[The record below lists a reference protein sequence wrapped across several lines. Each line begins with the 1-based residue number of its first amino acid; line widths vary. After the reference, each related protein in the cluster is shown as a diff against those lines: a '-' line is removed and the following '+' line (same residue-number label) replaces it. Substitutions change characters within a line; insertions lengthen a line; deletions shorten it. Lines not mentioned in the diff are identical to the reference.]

1 MRLTGSNSKK
11 PQTLR
16 PVKTKVISCL
26 LFSTFIALLFTAC
39 HDNNNPQ
46 PTDDSLFPL
55 AVGNSWEYSPF
66 PSNQSGYTGSV
77 KSEITAI
84 IEIENKE
91 YYQMINKSE
100 GTPNPYIDTVYY
112 RVDNNG
118 FVYKRR
124 KSGEEGN
131 PFRLQAQDGDKW
143 KYSTVSTENDMSV
156 IFQEPITISSTQ
168 VSDCRLFVYD
178 VSGLADEES
187 YTTLAPGIGIVTSH
201 TAWGFRRDLKKAVIS
216 GITYHF

>member
-1 MRLTGSNSKK
+1 M
-11 PQTLR
+11 
-16 PVKTKVISCL
+16 KTKIISCL
-26 LFSTFIALLFTAC
+26 LFSVFIALLFTAC
-39 HDNNNPQ
+39 HDDSNPQ
-46 PTDDSLFPL
+46 PVDDSLFPL
-55 AVGNSWEYSPF
+55 AIGNSWEYSPVS
-66 PSNQSGYTGSV
+66 SNQSGYIGSV

-91 YYQMINKSE
+91 YYQMVNKSE

-112 RVDNNG
+112 RVDTNG

-124 KSGEEGN
+124 KSGEEVN
-131 PFRLQAQDGDKW
+131 PFRLQAQDNDKW
-143 KYSTVSTENDMSV
+143 ESSAASTENDMRV

-168 VSDCRLFVYD
+168 VNDCRLFVYD

-187 YTTLAPGIGIVTSH
+187 YITLAPGIGIATSY
-201 TAWGFRRDLKKAVIS
+201 TAWGFRRDLKKAVIN